1 MSNEKSSQQ
10 DNKFKHLSHLGWTD
24 RFQEQLEN
32 INNNSLIPAR
42 VTGVR
47 KRYFFINDGKEEI
60 LATPAGKLQQESSST
75 YPVVGDWVMVRQT
88 AIEGI
93 LSRKNA
99 LTRGAA
105 GMRSRKSGEYR
116 EQTIAANLDSVF
128 IVTGLDRDFNLRR
141 IERYLTLVYN
151 CGLTPVIILTKADLH
166 QEPEHFLKEA
176 ETIAFGVPV
185 HLVSAFND
193 AGLSELTPY
202 LVHGRTSVM
211 VGSSGTGKSTLINR
225 LCGET
230 VQATGE
236 VSASVGKGTHTT
248 TSRDLIMMPQGGMII
263 DNPGIREIS
272 FWEID
277 QGVES
282 TFPEIEE
289 MAAECRFSDCTHT
302 HEPGCMVL
310 KAVQDEELTQ
320 ARLDNYLKMKREL
333 EYISSRKNKSA
344 NRVEKER
351 WKGAAMK
358 IKAINKKKSS

>member
-1 MSNEKSSQQ
+1 MSNKNVSQQ
-10 DNKFKHLSHLGWTD
+10 DNNFKHLSHLGWTSH
-24 RFQEQLEN
+24 FQTQLEN
-32 INNNSLIPAR
+32 IDNKSLIPAR

-60 LATPAGKLQQESSST
+60 LATSAGKLQQESSST

-105 GMRSRKSGEYR
+105 GMHNRKSGEYR

-128 IVTGLDRDFNLRR
+128 IVTGLDQDFNLRR

-151 CGLTPVIILTKADLH
+151 CGLTPVLILTKADLH
-166 QEPEHFLKEA
+166 QDPKHFVNEV
-176 ETIAFGVPV
+176 ESIAFGVPV

-193 AGLSELTPY
+193 SGLSELTPY

-230 VQATGE
+230 VQTTGE

-282 TFPEIEE
+282 TFPEIE
-289 MAAECRFSDCTHT
+289 ALGVQCRFSDCTHT
-302 HEPGCMVL
+302 HEPGCRVL
-310 KAVQDEELTQ
+310 QAVQDGELTE
-320 ARLDNYLKMKREL
+320 ARLENYLKMKREL
-333 EYISSRKNKSA
+333 EYVSARKNKSA
-344 NRVEKER
+344 DRVEKER
-351 WKGAAMK
+351 WRDVSMK
-358 IKAINKKKSS
+358 IKSINKKKSL

>member
-1 MSNEKSSQQ
+1 MSDDNSLQQ
-10 DNKFKHLSHLGWTD
+10 DNNFKHLFPLGWTSC
-24 RFQEQLEN
+24 FQAHLEN
-32 INNNSLIPAR
+32 CDNHSLIPAR

-47 KRYFFINDGKEEI
+47 KNYFFINDGKEEL
-60 LATPAGKLQQESSST
+60 LATPAGKLQYETSST
-75 YPVVGDWVMVRQT
+75 YPVVGDWVMVRET

-93 LSRKNA
+93 LPRKNT

-141 IERYLTLVYN
+141 IERYLTLIYN
-151 CGLTPVIILTKADLH
+151 CELSPVIILTKADLH
-166 QEPEHFLKEA
+166 QDPQPFVDET

-193 AGLSELTPY
+193 TGLSDLTPY
-202 LVHGRTSVM
+202 LLYGRTCVM

-225 LCGET
+225 LCGKI

-236 VSASVGKGTHTT
+236 VSAHVGKGMHTT

-289 MAAECRFSDCTHT
+289 MAAECRFSDCSHT
-302 HEPGCMVL
+302 HEPGCQVL
-310 KAVQDEELTQ
+310 KAVRDKDLTE
-320 ARLDNYLKMKREL
+320 ARLENYLKMKREL
-333 EYISSRKNKSA
+333 EYISSRRNKSA
-344 NRVEKER
+344 DRVEKER
-351 WKGAAMK
+351 WRDTTMK
-358 IKAINKKKSS
+358 IKAINKKKSL

>member
-1 MSNEKSSQQ
+1 MSNKSILEK
-10 DNKFKHLSHLGWTD
+10 DNNFKHLSHLGWTSY
-24 RFQEQLEN
+24 FQKHFEN
-32 INNNSLIPAR
+32 IDNKSFIPAR

-47 KRYFFINDGKEEI
+47 KKYFFINDGKEEL

-75 YPVVGDWVMVRQT
+75 YPVVGDWVIVRQT

-93 LSRKNA
+93 LPRKNT

-116 EQTIAANLDSVF
+116 EQTIAANLDTVF
-128 IVTGLDRDFNLRR
+128 IVTGLDQDFNLRR

-166 QEPEHFLKEA
+166 QDPKQFLDEA
-176 ETIAFGVPV
+176 KTIAFSVPV

-193 AGLSELTPY
+193 TGLSELTPY
-202 LVHGRTSVM
+202 LVHGQTCVM

-225 LCGET
+225 LYGET
-230 VQATGE
+230 IQATGE
-236 VSASVGKGTHTT
+236 VSAHMGKGTHTT

-272 FWEID
+272 FWETD

-282 TFPEIEE
+282 TFPEIE
-289 MAAECRFSDCTHT
+289 ALGAQCRFSDCTHT
-302 HEPGCMVL
+302 HEPGCRVL
-310 KAVQDEELTQ
+310 KAVQEEELTE
-320 ARLDNYLKMKREL
+320 ARLESYLKMKREL
-333 EYISSRKNKSA
+333 EYISARKNKSA
-344 NRVEKER
+344 DRVEKER
-351 WKGAAMK
+351 RKGISKK
-358 IKAINKKKSS
+358 IKTIDKKKSF

>member
-1 MSNEKSSQQ
+1 MSNKRILQKD
-10 DNKFKHLSHLGWTD
+10 DNFKRLSHLGWTSF
-24 RFQEQLEN
+24 FQEKLEN
-32 INNNSLIPAR
+32 IDNKSLIPAR

-47 KRYFFINDGKEEI
+47 KKYFFINDGNEEL
-60 LATPAGKLQQESSST
+60 LATPAGKLQQETSST

-88 AIEGI
+88 AIEQI
-93 LSRKNA
+93 LPRKNT

-105 GMRSRKSGEYR
+105 GMRNQKSGEYR

-151 CGLTPVIILTKADLH
+151 CELTPVIILTKADL
-166 QEPEHFLKEA
+166 QQDPEHFLNEA
-176 ETIAFGVPV
+176 QTIAFGVPV

-193 AGLSELTPY
+193 TGLFDLTPY
-202 LVHGRTSVM
+202 LAHGRTCVM

-230 VQATGE
+230 IQATGE
-236 VSASVGKGTHTT
+236 VSAHVGKGTHTT

-272 FWEID
+272 FWEIE

-282 TFPEIEE
+282 TFPEIESL
-289 MAAECRFSDCTHT
+289 AAECRFSDCTHT
-302 HEPGCMVL
+302 HEPGCRVL
-310 KAVQDEELTQ
+310 QAIQDEGLTE
-320 ARLDNYLKMKREL
+320 ARLENYLKMKREL
-333 EYISSRKNKSA
+333 EYISARKNKSA
-344 NRVEKER
+344 DRVEKER
-351 WKGAAMK
+351 WQGVSKK
-358 IKAINKKKSS
+358 IKTINKKKAF

>member
-1 MSNEKSSQQ
+1 MSNDNSSQQ
-10 DNKFKHLSHLGWTD
+10 DNHFGHLSHLGWTSC
-24 RFQEQLEN
+24 FQAHLEHLDN
-32 INNNSLIPAR
+32 HSLIPAR

-47 KRYFFINDGKEEI
+47 KKYFFINDGKEEL
-60 LATPAGKLQQESSST
+60 LATPAGKLQHDTGSI

-93 LSRKNA
+93 LPRKNT

-105 GMRSRKSGEYR
+105 GMHSRKSGEYR
-116 EQTIAANLDSVF
+116 EQTIAANLDTVF

-141 IERYLTLVYN
+141 LERYLTLVYN
-151 CGLTPVIILTKADLH
+151 CGLNPVIILTKADLH
-166 QEPEHFLKEA
+166 QDPEHFVNEV

-193 AGLSELTPY
+193 SGLSGLSPY
-202 LVHGRTSVM
+202 LVHGRTCVM

-236 VSASVGKGTHTT
+236 VSAHVGKGTHTT

-272 FWEID
+272 FWDID
-277 QGVES
+277 QGVGS

-302 HEPGCMVL
+302 HEPGCRVL
-310 KAVQDEELTQ
+310 KAVRDRALTQ
-320 ARLDNYLKMKREL
+320 ARLESYLKMKREL
-333 EYISSRKNKSA
+333 EYVSARKSKSA
-344 NRVEKER
+344 DRVEKER
-351 WKGAAMK
+351 WRDVAMK
-358 IKAINKKKSS
+358 IKAMNKKKLL

>member
-1 MSNEKSSQQ
+1 MSNEKSLQQ
-10 DNKFKHLSHLGWTD
+10 DNKFKHLSHLGWTVSL
-24 RFQEQLEN
+24 QEQLEN
-32 INNNSLIPAR
+32 IENKSLIPAR

-47 KRYFFINDGKEEI
+47 KKYFFINDGKEEL
-60 LATPAGKLQQESSST
+60 LATPAGKLQHDTSSI
-75 YPVVGDWVMVRQT
+75 YPVIGDWVMVRQT
-88 AIEGI
+88 AIEQI
-93 LSRKNA
+93 LPRKNT

-105 GMRSRKSGEYR
+105 GMRGRKSGEYK

-128 IVTGLDRDFNLRR
+128 IVTGLDQDFNLRR

-151 CGLTPVIILTKADLH
+151 CGLSPVIILTKADLH
-166 QEPEHFLKEA
+166 EDPEHFVHEA
-176 ETIAFGVPV
+176 KTISFGVPV

-193 AGLSELTPY
+193 SGLSELNPY
-202 LVHGRTSVM
+202 LVHGRTCVM

-236 VSASVGKGTHTT
+236 VSAHMGKGTHTT

-263 DNPGIREIS
+263 DNPGIREIT

-289 MAAECRFSDCTHT
+289 FAAQCRFSDCTHT
-302 HEPGCMVL
+302 HEPGCRVL
-310 KAVQDEELTQ
+310 QAVQDEELTE
-320 ARLDNYLKMKREL
+320 ARLENYLKMKREL
-333 EYISSRKNKSA
+333 EYISERKNKSA
-344 NRVEKER
+344 DRVEKER
-351 WKGAAMK
+351 WKGVSMK
-358 IKAINKKKSS
+358 IKSINKKK

>member
-1 MSNEKSSQQ
+1 MSNKRIVEK
-10 DNKFKHLSHLGWTD
+10 DNNFKHLSHLGWTSY
-24 RFQEQLEN
+24 FQNQLEN
-32 INNNSLIPAR
+32 IDNKSLIPAR

-47 KRYFFINDGKEEI
+47 KKYFFINDGNEEL
-60 LATPAGKLQQESSST
+60 LATPAGKLQQETSST

-88 AIEGI
+88 AIEQI
-93 LSRKNA
+93 LPRKNT

-105 GMRSRKSGEYR
+105 GMRNQKSGEYR

-151 CGLTPVIILTKADLH
+151 CGLAPVIILTKADLQQH
-166 QEPEHFLKEA
+166 PEHFANEA

-193 AGLSELTPY
+193 TGLSDLTPY
-202 LVHGRTSVM
+202 LMHGRTCVM

-225 LCGET
+225 LYGES

-236 VSASVGKGTHTT
+236 VSAHVGKGTHTT

-272 FWEID
+272 FWDID
-277 QGVES
+277 QGVGS
-282 TFPEIEE
+282 TFPDIEAL
-289 MAAECRFSDCTHT
+289 AAECRFSNCTHT
-302 HEPGCMVL
+302 HEPGCRVL
-310 KAVQDEELTQ
+310 KAVQDGELTE
-320 ARLDNYLKMKREL
+320 ARLENYLKMKREL
-333 EYISSRKNKSA
+333 EYISARKNKSA
-344 NRVEKER
+344 DRVEKER
-351 WKGAAMK
+351 WQGVSKK
-358 IKAINKKKSS
+358 IKTINKKKAF

>member
-1 MSNEKSSQQ
+1 MSNEESLQQ
-10 DNKFKHLSHLGWTD
+10 DNNFKHLSHLGWTD
-24 RFQEQLEN
+24 SFQEQLEN
-32 INNNSLIPAR
+32 IDNKSLIPAR

-47 KRYFFINDGKEEI
+47 KRYFFINDGKDEI
-60 LATPAGKLQQESSST
+60 LATPAGKLQQESSRT

-99 LTRGAA
+99 LTRAAA
-105 GMRSRKSGEYR
+105 GMHSRKTGEYR
-116 EQTIAANLDSVF
+116 EQTIAANLDNVF

-141 IERYLTLVYN
+141 LERYLTLVYN

-166 QEPEHFLKEA
+166 QDPQHFVDEA
-176 ETIAFGVPV
+176 ESIAFDVPV

-193 AGLSELTPY
+193 SGLSELTPY
-202 LVHGRTSVM
+202 LAHGRTCVM

-225 LCGET
+225 LCGEI

-302 HEPGCMVL
+302 HEPGCRVL
-310 KAVQDEELTQ
+310 QAVQDGELTE
-320 ARLDNYLKMKREL
+320 ARLENYLKMKREL
-333 EYISSRKNKSA
+333 EYISARKSKSA
-344 NRVEKER
+344 DRVEKER
-351 WKGAAMK
+351 WKGVSMK
-358 IKAINKKKSS
+358 IKSINKKKPV

>member
-1 MSNEKSSQQ
+1 MSNEKPLQQ
-10 DNKFKHLSHLGWTD
+10 DNIFKHLSHLGWTD
-24 RFQEQLEN
+24 NLQEQLEN
-32 INNNSLIPAR
+32 INNNSLMPAR

-60 LATPAGKLQQESSST
+60 LATPAGKLKQESSRT

-141 IERYLTLVYN
+141 IERYLTLVYS

-166 QEPEHFLKEA
+166 QDPKPFVDETK
-176 ETIAFGVPV
+176 TIAFGVPV

-193 AGLSELTPY
+193 SGLSELTPY

-225 LCGET
+225 LCGEE

-282 TFPEIEE
+282 TFPEIEK

-302 HEPGCMVL
+302 HEPGCRVL
-310 KAVQDEELTQ
+310 KAIQDEELTE
-320 ARLDNYLKMKREL
+320 ARLENYLKMKREL
-333 EYISSRKNKSA
+333 EYISARKKKSA
-344 NRVEKER
+344 DRVEKER
-351 WKGAAMK
+351 WKGVTIK
-358 IKAINKKKSS
+358 IKSINKKKSV